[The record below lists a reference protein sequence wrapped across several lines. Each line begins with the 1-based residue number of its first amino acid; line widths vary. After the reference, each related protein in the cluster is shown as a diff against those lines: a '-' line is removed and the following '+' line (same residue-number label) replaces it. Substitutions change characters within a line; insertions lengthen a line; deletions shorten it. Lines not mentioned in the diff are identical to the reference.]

1 MFPPIKLS
9 LNWWLI
15 FEYDLITTD
24 LAKKTESCGVFYS
37 FSLENPLISLLQLLI
52 LLYNSSYMTPLDI
65 FIENM
70 YPTINYYLF
79 ANFNFEVDISLS
91 CMKISQ
97 FFFHPHISKIMSS
110 SIVRHPRKRSAKIT
124 GRDMPKPNLSFTT
137 CLERTMKWI
146 TTLLQQ

>member
-1 MFPPIKLS
+1 
-9 LNWWLI
+9 
-15 FEYDLITTD
+15 
-24 LAKKTESCGVFYS
+24 
-37 FSLENPLISLLQLLI
+37 
-52 LLYNSSYMTPLDI
+52 MTPLDI

-70 YPTINYYLF
+70 YPTINYYPF

-97 FFFHPHISKIMSS
+97 FFFSS
-110 SIVRHPRKRSAKIT
+110 PTYQKSCRLLLYGIQEKRSAKIT

-146 TTLLQQ
+146 TTFLQQ

>member
-1 MFPPIKLS
+1 MKPS

-97 FFFHPHISKIMSS
+97 FFHPTYQKSCRLLLYGIQEKEA
-110 SIVRHPRKRSAKIT
+110 PKIT